1 MAAPRRLHATPALCL
16 ALIALLS
23 HAPAQE
29 PTPTRT
35 LFVTVTDKQGSFV
48 RGLGPGDFVVRDG
61 KRRYAP
67 AAASQPDAPAT
78 VGILLDTSG
87 SMYNNRTWKRREEG
101 LALVRD
107 ALSAFLDAS
116 HPDNEYFVVAFS
128 RRPELLVDAT
138 TEREAVLAAVGH
150 LAGERPRGATA
161 LYDALYF
168 ALARADLGRRQR
180 RVILLITDGQD
191 NLSSYSFG
199 ELRRAMAESD
209 AAVYALGLVPLGDA
223 FTPQLVTNLE
233 RLTEPTGGRALF
245 PDRRTLRPTA
255 EYLAA
260 ELRNQYALAV
270 APAPSEKGAGWHDL
284 KVTVK
289 ERRDGSGRK
298 VKFEARVR
306 RGFYDEGA
314 RRAGATP

>member
-1 MAAPRRLHATPALCL
+1 MLKWSFESCSGLTGWVPFSRALQSGSRWEAIVPERRFAGYP
-16 ALIALLS
+16 
-23 HAPAQE
+23 
-29 PTPTRT
+29 
-35 LFVTVTDKQGSFV
+35 
-48 RGLGPGDFVVRDG
+48 
-61 KRRYAP
+61 
-67 AAASQPDAPAT
+67 PDAI
-78 VGILLDTSG
+78 V
-87 SMYNNRTWKRREEG
+87 K
-101 LALVRD
+101 
-107 ALSAFLDAS
+107 DAS
-116 HPDNEYFVVAFS
+116 GVEMRLDVPIIGFARRMTAYKRPD
-128 RRPELLVDAT
+128 LL
-138 TEREAVLAAVGH
+138 
-150 LAGERPRGATA
+150 
-161 LYDALYF
+161 F
-168 ALARADLGRRQR
+168 
-180 RVILLITDGQD
+180 
-191 NLSSYSFG
+191 
-199 ELRRAMAESD
+199 
-209 AAVYALGLVPLGDA
+209 
-223 FTPQLVTNLE
+223 TNLE